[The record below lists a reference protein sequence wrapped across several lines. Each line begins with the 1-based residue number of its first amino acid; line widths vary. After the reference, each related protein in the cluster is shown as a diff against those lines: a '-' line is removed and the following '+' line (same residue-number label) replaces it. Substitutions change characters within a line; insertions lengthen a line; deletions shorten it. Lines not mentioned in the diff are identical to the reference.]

1 MSFQTF
7 VTNLYQDVLGR
18 TPDATGLT
26 YWVDQLEAGSI
37 SRAEVINEF
46 VTSAEVT
53 EVLGGTAFIYL
64 AALGRLPDADGWE
77 YWADELREGAEL
89 IEIAAG
95 FVQSTEFI
103 TRYDIDVTDQNYSKT
118 AYVEKLYQN
127 VLGRSADTAGLNYW
141 VQQLESGVSPEQVL
155 LEIAQSTE
163 FVEQSNAKV
172 QVTLAYQGA
181 FGVPPTTAQL
191 NSALN
196 AIAQGNS
203 VLDLLE
209 NLIVDYTATSAATV
223 NEGSSLEFTVNAFA
237 ATTTATVLTWELT
250 GDGTNPASAADFTGP
265 TAGTVTIPANSTS
278 ATVTIQIADKD
289 GIEFAE
295 GFKLVLKDASGKQV
309 GSSSTATIIDT
320 SSQDDVTAPVVTPVV
335 IEYNEHTADSTVL
348 LGKVTA
354 TDNVDVTGFE
364 IVSGNNEG
372 FFQINSDGEITLTAI
387 GLASTAND
395 FDDTGANAK
404 NSFTLGV
411 VAVDAAGNKSPVTA
425 VELKILDDISDNSAE
440 FTLTDGADSL
450 DGSQNGA
457 GNLFAS
463 FNAGNGNY
471 PSDST
476 FTADDSIKGGDGEDT
491 IRLHPGHAEV
501 RDTNFQNVESVEN
514 LVVANSDVTLGFRA
528 AEAGIQSVT
537 STGGGNLTL
546 DEGYDNDEI
555 SFRGSSTGTETVLFN
570 NQAENTELRVTF
582 ASGEVGNGSV
592 YNATAATP
600 GNPYAA
606 EGSGGLAVR
615 VQAEDGSDDLTGGVS
630 RFEDEGIVLA
640 SDIDGVQFDVR
651 DLGGAAR
658 GTFASVAL
666 GTQASETIV
675 AGSGDFT
682 ALTADG
688 STGVYINAGAG
699 NDHVT
704 GTGANDFLVGGAGHD
719 TLIGLA
725 GDDSFLGGAGN
736 DSINAGTGDNWI
748 DGGLGNDTITTGN
761 GHNEI
766 YGGAGNDSITAGSGD
781 DTIDGGADD
790 NVINAGDGN
799 NTVKAANGKNT
810 ITTGDGE
817 DKIDVGDGDNTIN
830 AGDGENT
837 ITTGNGDNTI
847 TTGDDK
853 DTITVGAGDNTIN
866 AGDGENTIKA
876 GNGDNTITT
885 GKDNDT
891 VEVGDGDNI
900 VTTGAGNDDITAG
913 DGNNTIDAGEGNN
926 NIAVGTGFNKIT
938 AGDGENTITVAPGG
952 AGNNTITAGNGGN
965 TIQGG
970 DGNDT
975 ITSGTGNDSIDAGAG
990 NDIIAAGGGVDTI
1003 NAGAGDD
1010 TIQVGDAE
1018 LQIGTL
1024 IDGGEGY
1031 DTLEL
1036 TNDDPT
1042 VARSNDSRF
1051 VNFNNIER
1059 FHFDANTELRAQ
1071 AVQFSGKDIDITGG
1085 ATPADAN
1092 SHLHL
1097 DATGLYRVDLTTLDV
1112 STGELADRN
1121 LPAFT
1126 GVITTDFSG
1135 NQTVNN
1141 AFFGSSGRDNV
1152 IGGDGNDVIQ
1162 GGAGNDTLDGGAGN
1176 DLIAGGEGADH
1187 LYGGTGNDTLVG
1199 EQADVVLDGGA
1210 GTDILQL
1217 GADFNDVNDA
1227 QINDIEEIQ
1236 LTAANLE
1243 VVLDN
1248 QTEDLNI
1255 KGHATGPSTITG
1267 GSGDD
1272 TITGGTAADSL
1283 SGGAGND
1290 TFVGFVGK
1298 DTINGGAGAD
1308 TVVLTATSS
1317 DLNDAE
1323 DEQLVG
1329 VETISGA
1336 NAPAALAIRLTKQTE
1351 AFHIIGSAFNDTL
1364 EGGAGNDTLEGGA
1377 GADLLIG
1384 GAGNDVFIDFE
1395 GNDTIDG
1402 GDDTDTLVLTGTSAA
1417 LNSATDDQ
1425 VKKVEAVDASGAGAG
1440 VLINL
1445 SNQSEGFTITGSDHD
1460 DTIHGGQEA
1469 DSIVGG
1475 DGNDI
1480 INGNAGNDTID
1491 GGEGNDS
1498 INGGEGDDSIEGGAG
1513 DDIILGG
1520 TGDDTINGGA
1530 GEDDITGGAG
1540 NDSIHAGVGND
1551 TIRGFEG
1558 TDTVDGGAGNDTL
1571 ILQATSQDLNSA
1583 ADNQLLNVENVTAA
1597 SATQA
1602 VEIDLSNQL
1611 EGFTITGSANN
1622 DTIVGGAGTN
1632 LIEAGNGNDDITG
1645 GAAADTINAG
1655 AGNDTIRGFV
1665 GADTVDGG
1673 ADTDTLVLDGTSLDL
1688 NNAVDGQLVDVENV
1702 DASTA
1707 DEAVELDLSAQTEGF
1722 TITGSANNDT
1732 ITGGQGIDSINAGA
1746 GNDTIIGYTADDTV
1760 NGGAGIDTL
1769 LVTEA
1774 HPIQTTNDNQ
1784 LVNLEKVDASGANAG
1799 VWIRLDT
1806 QSEGFEVTGSA
1817 FADTLRGGDGD
1828 DTINAGNGND
1838 LIDGGI
1844 GNDSINAGNG
1854 NDTIFNFIGH
1864 DTVDGGQGTDTL
1876 IVEQD
1881 SAADLKNAEDDH
1893 LKNVE
1898 IVEIEGPVGVEV
1910 DLGKQT
1916 EGFIIRST
1924 AGFADTIKGS
1934 QGNDTIFGGQ
1944 GNALL
1949 DGGLGDNQLH
1959 ISANFTDVSDEQIQR
1974 LQTIV
1979 LATNAL
1985 TVDFGNQTEALTI
1998 KSFTGGSATI
2008 TGGQGNDTIT
2018 GDTGDDFITG
2028 GSGADVIYAGAGDDT
2043 IVGGEEDALLDGG
2056 TGHDV
2061 LELNAYFN
2069 DQSDSQIVA
2078 IEEITLTADNLTV
2091 ILDQQNEDL
2100 LINGFTGGSSNITA
2114 GLGNDTINGDI
2125 GNDTIDGGA
2134 GNDLIYGGA
2143 GNDLIYGGAGNDL
2156 IYGGAGND
2164 LIYGDAGNDLIYGGA
2179 GNDTIYGGAGNDT
2192 INGGSGADLI
2202 HLESDG
2208 TVDTVI
2214 LEHFDAV
2221 DTITGF
2227 GTVTD
2232 DILQFSF
2239 SALAERGDLKA
2250 LRTATDVPFGS
2261 PGVTTPV
2268 VTTVNNGG
2276 LDLEGVAHSSV
2287 ILRVNGDFN
2296 STAAVEDALQVGGS
2310 HRIYTS
2316 GFDQTWQPGYSFLV
2330 AYGSGSDTFI
2340 AQAVV
2345 GGNGAGNDQYFQN
2358 NELAIT
2364 NLVQLT
2370 GTDVMDLTAANFAFG
2385 A

>member
-53 EVLGGTAFIYL
+53 EVLGGTAFLYL
-64 AALGRLPDADGWE
+64 GALGRLPDADGWE

-155 LEIAQSTE
+155 LEISQSTK

-209 NLIVDYTATSAATV
+209 NLVVDYTATSATATV
-223 NEGSSLEFTVNAFA
+223 DEGSSLVFTVNAFA
-237 ATTTATVLTWELT
+237 ATNTATVLTWELT

-320 SSQDDVTAPVVTPVV
+320 SSQDDLIAPVVSPDSFYYDENATGNTILGTVAANDNTGVV
-335 IEYNEHTADSTVL
+335 V
-348 LGKVTA
+348 
-354 TDNVDVTGFE
+354 GFE
-364 IVSGNNEG
+364 IVSGNTEG
-372 FFQINSDGEITLTAI
+372 FFQIDNTGKITLTAK
-387 GLASTAND
+387 GLTSTAND

-404 NSFTLGV
+404 NSFALGV
-411 VAVDAAGNKSPVTA
+411 VAVDAAGNKSAVAA
-425 VELKILDDISDNSAE
+425 VELNVLDDIRDNTAQ

-457 GNLFAS
+457 GNIFAS
-463 FNAGNGNY
+463 FTAGNGNY
-471 PSDST
+471 PSNST
-476 FTADDSIKGGDGEDT
+476 FTADDSIKGSAGNDT
-491 IRLHPGHAEV
+491 ILLHPGHASV
-501 RDTNFQNVESVEN
+501 VDTNFQNVESVEN
-514 LVVANSDVTLGFRA
+514 LVVANNDVTLGFQA

-555 SFRGSSTGTETVLFN
+555 SFRGSSTGTETVRFN

-582 ASGEVGNGSV
+582 TSTEVGDGSV
-592 YNATAATP
+592 YDDN
-600 GNPYAA
+600 GD
-606 EGSGGLAVR
+606 LAVR
-615 VQAEDGSDDLTGGVS
+615 VQAEDGSSDNLTGGVS

-651 DLGGAAR
+651 DISGTKR

-675 AGSGDFT
+675 AGSGDFA

-704 GTGANDFLVGGAGHD
+704 GTGVNDFLVGGKGHD

-725 GDDSFLGGAGN
+725 GNDSFLGGAGN
-736 DSINAGTGDNWI
+736 DSIDAGTGDNWI
-748 DGGLGNDTITTGN
+748 NGGEGNDTIT
-761 GHNEI
+761 
-766 YGGAGNDSITAGSGD
+766 AGSGA
-781 DTIDGGADD
+781 DTIDGGA
-790 NVINAGDGN
+790 
-799 NTVKAANGKNT
+799 
-810 ITTGDGE
+810 
-817 DKIDVGDGDNTIN
+817 
-830 AGDGENT
+830 
-837 ITTGNGDNTI
+837 
-847 TTGDDK
+847 GDDS
-853 DTITVGAGDNTIN
+853 
-866 AGDGENTIKA
+866 
-876 GNGDNTITT
+876 
-885 GKDNDT
+885 
-891 VEVGDGDNI
+891 
-900 VTTGAGNDDITAG
+900 ITAG
-913 DGNNTIDAGEGNN
+913 DGDNDIKGGEGDD
-926 NIAVGTGFNKIT
+926 TIT
-938 AGDGENTITVAPGG
+938 AGDGANSIDGG
-952 AGNNTITAGNGGN
+952 EGNNTITAGNGGN
-965 TIQGG
+965 IIQGG

-1003 NAGAGDD
+1003 NAGAGNDI
-1010 TIQVGDAE
+1010 IQVGDAE

-1042 VARSNDSRF
+1042 VARSNDGRA
-1051 VNFNNIER
+1051 VNFNSIER

-1097 DATGLYRVDLTTLDV
+1097 DATGQYRVDLTTLDV

-1176 DLIAGGEGADH
+1176 DLIAGGAGADH

-1199 EQADVVLDGGA
+1199 EQADEVLDGGA

-1217 GADFNDVNDA
+1217 GADFNDANDA

-1236 LTAANLE
+1236 LTAANLN
-1243 VVLDN
+1243 VSLDA

-1267 GSGDD
+1267 GISND
-1272 TITGGTAADSL
+1272 TITGGKAADKL

-1298 DTINGGAGAD
+1298 DTINGGTGDD
-1308 TVVLTATSS
+1308 TLELTATSA
-1317 DLNDAE
+1317 DLNNAKND
-1323 DEQLVG
+1323 QLVG
-1329 VETISGA
+1329 VETVSGA
-1336 NAPAALAIRLTKQTE
+1336 GVQTDLRIDLSGQE
-1351 AFHIIGSAFNDTL
+1351 EGFHIIGGEKNDTLIGGKNGPNTL
-1364 EGGAGNDTLEGGA
+1364 EGGIGNDTL
-1377 GADLLIG
+1377 IG
-1384 GAGNDVFIDFE
+1384 GDKDDTFIDFIGE
-1395 GNDTIDG
+1395 DSIDG
-1402 GDDTDTLVLTGTSAA
+1402 GEGDDTLKLTGTSTA
-1417 LNSATDDQ
+1417 LNGATNDQ
-1425 VKKVEAVDASGAGAG
+1425 VKNVEAVDAFGAGAA
-1440 VLINL
+1440 VLIDL
-1445 SNQSEGFTITGSDHD
+1445 SIQSEGFSITGSDHD
-1460 DTIHGGQEA
+1460 DTINGGQEA

-1475 DGNDI
+1475 DGDDI
-1480 INGNAGNDTID
+1480 INGGAGNDTINGD
-1491 GGEGNDS
+1491 AGNDS
-1498 INGGEGDDSIEGGAG
+1498 INGGEGDDSIDGGAG

-1520 TGDDTINGGA
+1520 TGNDTINGGA
-1530 GEDDITGGAG
+1530 GKDDITGGAG
-1540 NDSIHAGVGND
+1540 NDSIDAGVGND

-1571 ILQATSQDLNSA
+1571 ILQATSQDLNIA
-1583 ADNQLLNVENVTAA
+1583 ANNQLLNVKNVTAA

-1602 VEIDLSNQL
+1602 VEIDLSNQ
-1611 EGFTITGSANN
+1611 
-1622 DTIVGGAGTN
+1622 
-1632 LIEAGNGNDDITG
+1632 
-1645 GAAADTINAG
+1645 ADLA
-1655 AGNDTIRGFV
+1655 
-1665 GADTVDGG
+1665 
-1673 ADTDTLVLDGTSLDL
+1673 
-1688 NNAVDGQLVDVENV
+1688 
-1702 DASTA
+1702 
-1707 DEAVELDLSAQTEGF
+1707 GF

-1732 ITGGQGIDSINAGA
+1732 ITGSQAADSINAGA
-1746 GNDTIIGYTADDTV
+1746 GNDTIIGYTVGDTV
-1760 NGGAGIDTL
+1760 NGGDGIDTL
-1769 LVTEA
+1769 VVTEA
-1774 HPIQTTNDNQ
+1774 HTIQTTNDNQ

-1799 VWIRLDT
+1799 VLIQLDN

-1817 FADTLRGGDGD
+1817 FADTLRGGDGN
-1828 DTINAGNGND
+1828 DTINAGNGD
-1838 LIDGGI
+1838 DFIDGGI

-1876 IVEQD
+1876 VVEQN

-1898 IVEIEGPVGVEV
+1898 IVQIGGMVGVEV

-1916 EGFIIRST
+1916 EGFIIRSA
-1924 AGFADTIKGS
+1924 AGYADSIKGS
-1934 QGNDTIFGGQ
+1934 QGNDTIYGYEE
-1944 GNALL
+1944 NDVL
-1949 DGGLGDNQLH
+1949 DGGLGQNELR
-1959 ISANFTDVSDEQIQR
+1959 ITANFTDSSDQQIER
-1974 LQTIV
+1974 LQTII
-1979 LATNAL
+1979 LGGNNL
-1985 TVDFGNQTEALTI
+1985 SVDFSHQTEDLEI
-1998 KSFTGGSATI
+1998 KDFEGPTSNATI
-2008 TGGQGNDTIT
+2008 IGGRGDDTIRA
-2018 GDTGDDFITG
+2018 DDGDDSIVG
-2028 GSGADVIYAGAGDDT
+2028 GDGADWIYAGAGNDT
-2043 IVGGEEDALLDGG
+2043 ILGNEEDALLNGG
-2056 TGHDV
+2056 AGTDV
-2061 LELNAYFN
+2061 LQIDAFFTSRH
-2069 DQSDSQIVA
+2069 DDQIVS
-2078 IEEITLTADNLTV
+2078 IEEVELIADQLVVDLTE
-2091 ILDQQNEDL
+2091 QNEAFV
-2100 LINGFTGGSSNITA
+2100 IRGFATGSSNITGGQNHDTIYGGTGDDTIDGFA
-2114 GLGNDTINGDI
+2114 GNDIIHGGAGNDNIHGGAGNDTIYGGEGSDTIYGDEGNDFLYGEEGDDFI
-2125 GNDTIDGGA
+2125 SGGDGNDAIWGGEGNDTIYGDAGNDNIDGGA
-2134 GNDLIYGGA
+2134 GNDLIYGGNGNDVIDGGA
-2143 GNDLIYGGAGNDL
+2143 GNDTVYGGDGNDVIDGGAGNDL
-2156 IYGGAGND
+2156 IYGGN
-2164 LIYGDAGNDLIYGGA
+2164 
-2179 GNDTIYGGAGNDT
+2179 GNDTITGGAGNDT
-2192 INGGSGADLI
+2192 INGGAGADLI
-2202 HLESDG
+2202 HLGSDG

-2214 LEHFDAV
+2214 LENFDSV

-2227 GTVTD
+2227 GTVVD

-2239 SALAERGDLKA
+2239 SALEERGDIRTLK
-2250 LRTATDVPFGS
+2250 TAADVTSGS
-2261 PGVTTPV
+2261 VPTNTPV
-2268 VTTVNNGG
+2268 ISTANGPIDFQ
-2276 LDLEGVAHSSV
+2276 LAATQTNSI
-2287 ILRVNGDFN
+2287 ILRLNGDFAN
-2296 STAAVEDALQVGGS
+2296 TGAVETALENGGS
-2310 HRIYTS
+2310 HYIYTNS
-2316 GFDQTWQPGYSFLV
+2316 SWSVGHSFLV
-2330 AYGSGSDTFI
+2330 AYDNGTDTFI

-2345 GGNGAGNDQYFQN
+2345 GGNGAGNNSTFAAG
-2358 NELAIT
+2358 ELSIT
-2364 NLVQLT
+2364 NLVELT
-2370 GTDVMDLTAANFAFG
+2370 GINDVMSLDNANFAFG